1 MMNVA
6 AIQSERERERQ
17 REIDQAEA
25 RHATARTN
33 KPYIYTHTYPPFTSS
48 RHPDIIFGPLT
59 GE

>member
-17 REIDQAEA
+17 REIDQTEA